1 MRDGWTKNMNRMI
14 WLIFTQLDFGGAVTD
29 ETTEPKV
36 RELADFFGKINPV
49 TASEKE
55 NVIEEA
61 IEIMKWKELGRDDR
75 ISR

>member
-29 ETTEPKV
+29 ETTEPKA
-36 RELADFFGKINPV
+36 RELADFFEQINPV
-49 TASEKE
+49 TTSEKE

-61 IEIMKWKELGRDDR
+61 IEMMKRHNQCNDG
-75 ISR
+75 

>member
-1 MRDGWTKNMNRMI
+1 M
-14 WLIFTQLDFGGAVTD
+14 QLDGNAVTD
-29 ETTEPKV
+29 ETMEPKV

-61 IEIMKWKELGRDDR
+61 IEMMKWHNQCNDG
-75 ISR
+75 